1 MRGTRVLSNALFNIK
16 KSNSFFNIKKSIGL
30 ETRMKVNLSKSL
42 GTTLVDSNGKRY
54 IDMYNNIA
62 SLPVGYN
69 HPRMLDAVRN
79 GDWNQHLLQRQS
91 LGVMPPDDWEEQI
104 DNSIGRINPNAEI
117 YDVKLIGGCGSV
129 AVENALK
136 TAFLYKARNENCKTD
151 YTLSNI
157 SPQYSIL
164 SFKGGFHGRTLGA
177 LSATRS
183 KSQHKWGIPA
193 FSWPMSQY
201 PNNKN
206 EENDTLTNVDYKL
219 ANDKNIAGIII
230 EPIAAEGGDIHAS
243 PEFFRSL
250 NSLANRYN
258 VPLIVD
264 EVQTSLATGKPWA
277 HTSWGCEPD
286 IIVFSKK
293 TQVSGYFVKENYRTN
308 EYEIFNTY
316 CGDALRVLQLGTILD
331 IIDEGDLFTSSAKIG
346 DSLVDGIKLLSRVF
360 PHLIKNVRG
369 EGLLIAFDTPIPAL
383 LLQNMTEKGILA
395 STCGINSIRLRPSLI
410 FNACDCGEFLDKL
423 ENAVITTNSMFNC
436 YD

>member
-1 MRGTRVLSNALFNIK
+1 MRGTPVLSNALFNLR
-16 KSNSFFNIKKSIGL
+16 KSIGL
-30 ETRMKVNLSKSL
+30 ETRMRVDLSKSL
-42 GTTLVDSNGKRY
+42 GTSLVDSNGKKY

-91 LGVMPPDDWEEQI
+91 LGVMPPDDWEEQV

-117 YDVKLIGGCGSV
+117 YDLKLIGGCGSV

-151 YTLSNI
+151 TTLSNI

-193 FSWPMSQY
+193 FDWPMSLY
-201 PNNKN
+201 PNNKK
-206 EENDTLTNVDYKL
+206 EENDTLNDVENQL
-219 ANDKNIAGIII
+219 VNDKNIAGIII

-243 PEFFRSL
+243 PMFFRSL

-258 VPLIVD
+258 VPLIAD
-264 EVQTSLATGKPWA
+264 EVQTSLATGKAWA
-277 HTSWGCEPD
+277 HESWKCEPD
-286 IIVFSKK
+286 IVVFSKK
-293 TQVSGYFVKENYRTN
+293 TQVSGYFAKEQYRTK

-331 IIDEGDLFTSSAKIG
+331 IIDEDDLFTSSAKMG
-346 DSLVDGIKLLSRVF
+346 DSLVDGIELLSRVF
-360 PHLIKNVRG
+360 PHLISNVRG
-369 EGLLIAFDTPIPAL
+369 EGLLIAFDTPLPPI
-383 LLQNMTEKGILA
+383 LLQNMMESGILA
-395 STCGINSIRLRPSLI
+395 STCGTKSIRLRPSLI
-410 FNACDCGEFLDKL
+410 FNKYDCGEFLEKF
-423 ENAVITTNSMFNC
+423 ENAVLMTNSNFDC
-436 YD
+436 YN